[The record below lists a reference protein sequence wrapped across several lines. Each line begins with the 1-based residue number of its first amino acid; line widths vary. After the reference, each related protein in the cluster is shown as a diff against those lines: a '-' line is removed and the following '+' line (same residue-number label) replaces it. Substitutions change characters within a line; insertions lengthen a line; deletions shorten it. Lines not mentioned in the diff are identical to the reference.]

1 MKNKTIFVACD
12 TSNLNQINK
21 ILKNI
26 KTKRLKIIP
35 KFGLQFFYSKN
46 GRKFLEKYKSDFWL
60 DLKINDIPQ
69 TALSAVDSLKDLKKC
84 KFMTVHA
91 NGGINMLKAIKEKAK
106 QINKNLKVLGV
117 TVLTSLNNKSLKEI
131 GHTKTVEQIVLKQA
145 GIIKKSG
152 CDGIVCSAK
161 EAKMIK
167 KKYKNLLII
176 TPGIRLPGDNLN
188 DQARVMTPK
197 DAFKNKV
204 SGVVIGRSLT
214 QGNIKNNIKKLID
227 HLNRWSKV
235 ARFVGFQI

>member
-12 TSNLNQINK
+12 TSNLNQIKK

-26 KTKRLKIIP
+26 NTKKLKIIP

-84 KFMTVHA
+84 KYITVHA
-91 NGGINMLKAIKEKAK
+91 NGGIEMLKAIKAKAK

-117 TVLTSLNNKSLKEI
+117 TILTSLNNKSLKEI
-131 GHTKTVEQIVLKQA
+131 GHTKTVEQLVLKQA
-145 GIIKKSG
+145 AVVKKSG

-161 EAKMIK
+161 EAKMIR
-167 KKYKNLLII
+167 KKYKKFLII
-176 TPGIRLPGDNLN
+176 TPGIRMPGDNMN

-204 SGVVIGRSLT
+204 TGVVIGRSIT

-227 HLNRWSKV
+227 HLNR
-235 ARFVGFQI
+235 